1 MDLGKVKMAGVGGGN
16 DRRRGSGKCRGD
28 VIYETKIKKNISR
41 MVFWGCGNHLYL
53 RQSRIYSESPGT
65 LDIIGLASQWRDD
78 NSPESEAAFNN
89 KGKMAFN
96 NPMTMCAWVK

>member
-1 MDLGKVKMAGVGGGN
+1 MDLGKVKMAGGRH
-16 DRRRGSGKCRGD
+16 DRRRGRGNCRGD

-41 MVFWGCGNHLYL
+41 MFFLGCGNHLYL

-65 LDIIGLASQWRDD
+65 LDVIGLASQWRDD